1 MTENEFEKRFMAE
14 MSEQQNTAVKAVQ
27 GAVLLLAVPGSGKT
41 TVLITRLGYMIN
53 CCGISPSEILAVTY
67 TRAATPEQKR
77 FADRFGSECGAGLEI
92 RTINGLSAKITEYFS
107 TVYTDENVP
116 HLMSREGD
124 RKRLISEVYRL
135 VTGEFADTAT
145 INDIGAMITFAK
157 NMMLSDEEIEGAFG
171 RWLCR

>member
-67 TRAATPEQKR
+67 TRAATLELKKR

-92 RTINGLSAKITEYFS
+92 RTINGLSAKIIEYFS

-145 INDIGAMITFAK
+145 INDISAIITFAK
-157 NMMLSDEEIEGAFG
+157 NMMLSDE
-171 RWLCR
+171 R

>member
-67 TRAATPEQKR
+67 TRAATLELKKR

-92 RTINGLSAKITEYFS
+92 RT
-107 TVYTDENVP
+107 TVCPPKSSSISPRYTR
-116 HLMSREGD
+116 M
-124 RKRLISEVYRL
+124 K
-135 VTGEFADTAT
+135 T
-145 INDIGAMITFAK
+145 
-157 NMMLSDEEIEGAFG
+157 
-171 RWLCR
+171 CRIL